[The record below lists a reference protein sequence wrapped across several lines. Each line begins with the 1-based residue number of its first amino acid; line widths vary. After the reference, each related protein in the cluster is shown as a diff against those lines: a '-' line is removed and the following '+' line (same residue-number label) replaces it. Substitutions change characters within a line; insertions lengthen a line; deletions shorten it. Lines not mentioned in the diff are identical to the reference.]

1 MLKLDQFLKKKLN
14 MSAKFRGQSYI
25 KNQDEP
31 RDEPAFDSLNKD
43 ETVLVENSPL
53 MRQRF
58 RQIAKRIRIISIHGI
73 HKNFR
78 E

>member
-1 MLKLDQFLKKKLN
+1 MIKLDYFFKKKLQRN
-14 MSAKFRGQSYI
+14 VKFRGQSYI

-31 RDEPAFDSLNKD
+31 KDEPAYDALAKD
-43 ETVLVENSPL
+43 ETVLIENSPV

-58 RQIAKRIRIISIHGI
+58 RQIAKRIRIISIHGL

>member
-1 MLKLDQFLKKKLN
+1 MLNHTYFIKKKLHIKLR
-14 MSAKFRGQSYI
+14 AKNYI
-25 KNQDEP
+25 KNNDEP
-31 RDEPAFDSLNKD
+31 KDEPAYDSLAKD

-58 RQIAKRIRIISIHGI
+58 RQIAKRIRIISVHGL

>member
-1 MLKLDQFLKKKLN
+1 MIKLDYFFKKKLQRN
-14 MSAKFRGQSYI
+14 VKFRGQSYI

-31 RDEPAFDSLNKD
+31 KDEPAYDALAKD
-43 ETVLVENSPL
+43 ETVLIENSPV

-58 RQIAKRIRIISIHGI
+58 RQIAKRIRIISIHGL
-73 HKNFR
+73 HKHFR

>member
-1 MLKLDQFLKKKLN
+1 MFKIDQYLKKKIN
-14 MSAKFRGQSYI
+14 MNVKFRGQSYI
-25 KNQDEP
+25 KNQNEP
-31 RDEPAFDSLNKD
+31 KDEPAFDALAKD

-58 RQIAKRIRIISIHGI
+58 RQIAKRIRIISIHGL

>member
-1 MLKLDQFLKKKLN
+1 MLNPTYFMKKNLHLKLGAKK
-14 MSAKFRGQSYI
+14 YI
-25 KNQDEP
+25 KN
-31 RDEPAFDSLNKD
+31 RDEPKDESAYDSLAKD

>member
-1 MLKLDQFLKKKLN
+1 MLKLDSFLKKKPHVSVKLR
-14 MSAKFRGQSYI
+14 SRSYI

-31 RDEPAFDSLNKD
+31 KDEPAYDSLAKD
-43 ETVLVENSPL
+43 ETVLIENSPV

-58 RQIAKRIRIISIHGI
+58 RQIAKRIRIISIHGL

>member
-1 MLKLDQFLKKKLN
+1 MLNPTYFVKKKLYVKH
-14 MSAKFRGQSYI
+14 SAKNYI
-25 KNQDEP
+25 KNVDEP
-31 RDEPAFDSLNKD
+31 KDESAYDSLAKD
-43 ETVLVENSPL
+43 ETVLLENSPL

-58 RQIAKRIRIISIHGI
+58 RQIAKRIRIISAHGL

>member
-1 MLKLDQFLKKKLN
+1 MLLLDKFLNKKLQKN
-14 MSAKFRGQSYI
+14 VKFRGQSYI

-31 RDEPAFDSLNKD
+31 KDEPAFDALAKN
-43 ETVLVENSPL
+43 ETVLIENSPV

-58 RQIAKRIRIISIHGI
+58 RQIAKRIRIISIHGL

>member
-1 MLKLDQFLKKKLN
+1 MLKLDQFLKKKLS
-14 MSAKFRGQSYI
+14 MSGKLRGQSYI

-31 RDEPAFDSLNKD
+31 KDEPAYDSLAKD
-43 ETVLVENSPL
+43 ETVLVENSPE

-58 RQIAKRIRIISIHGI
+58 RQIAKRIRIITIHGL